1 MGHGELLLMLNRALA
16 APRQN
21 ARQKP
26 VLFANFGFP
35 DISQEVIMAPLRIA
49 FSDWI
54 GGTHPTVERMLRLL
68 AARREI
74 VRSDFDDADLLI
86 YSDFGER
93 HWDFKGI
100 KVYLTGENML
110 PDFDQCDLAYSPV
123 EMANDSRAVRF
134 PYYAQALP
142 ELGSLVRPADYDASP
157 FLDRKGFA
165 CFVASNPRGS
175 VRNRFFRSLH
185 RRKPVVSAGRH
196 FNNTGKPLADKL
208 RLLNDFRFNLAFEN
222 TSSPGYVTEKLVEPL
237 LAGSIPIYWGAPDV
251 SRDFNLGCMINV
263 ADFVSDK
270 AAIKHILEVDADHQA
285 RLALLSTP
293 PFRANQ
299 EPACLSDDYL
309 VAPLLALLDAGTK
322 PGARRYRHRTL
333 REHAYSSPLQQRL
346 VSLAC
351 RLDGMLWKLGVR

>member
-1 MGHGELLLMLNRALA
+1 MLPRALA
-16 APRQN
+16 APKQN

-26 VLFANFGFP
+26 VLFANFGFLHIKIAP
-35 DISQEVIMAPLRIA
+35 IMPPLRIA
-49 FSDWI
+49 FSDWV
-54 GGTHPTVERMLRLL
+54 GDTNPAAERMLRLL

-74 VRSDFDDADLLI
+74 VRSEFGEADLLI

-93 HWDFKGI
+93 HWEFKGL

-123 EMANDSRAVRF
+123 EIASDPRAVRF
-134 PYYAQALP
+134 PYYAQVLP
-142 ELGSLVRPADYDASP
+142 ELGSLVRPADYDALPLINRS
-157 FLDRKGFA
+157 GFA
-165 CFVASNPRGS
+165 CFIASNPRGPE
-175 VRNRFFRSLH
+175 RNRFFRSLH
-185 RRKPVVSAGRH
+185 RRKPLVSAGRH

-208 RLLNDFRFNLAFEN
+208 RFLRDFRFNLAFEN
-222 TSSPGYVTEKLVEPL
+222 TSSAGYVTEKLVEPL

-251 SRDFNLGCMINV
+251 SREFNPGCMINV

-270 AAIKHILEVDADHQA
+270 AAIEHILEVDADPKA
-285 RLALLSTP
+285 RLALLSSP
-293 PFRANQ
+293 PFRENQ

-309 VAPLLALLDAGTK
+309 VSPLLALLDAGTK
-322 PGARRYRHRTL
+322 PGARRYRRRTL
-333 REHAYSSPLQQRL
+333 REHAYASPLQQRL